1 MDLDLTAE
9 QRSQL
14 ELISLHAGKT
24 PVQVLTEAALFL
36 LEHDVDSWEWMRQR
50 SPQASCQTFLNDE
63 DLEARFAQVLRR

>member
-36 LEHDVDSWEWMRQR
+36 LEHDIDSWEWMRQR
-50 SPQASCQTFLNDE
+50 SPQTCCQTFLNDE
-63 DLEARFAQVLRR
+63 DLEARFAEILRR